1 MLQIFFAVAFSSVP
15 LTLYIPPIRSLN
27 LFVET
32 MEDLLRQIAIQTLMT
47 YPRLQVA
54 FSRIITNLISS
65 SR

>member
-1 MLQIFFAVAFSSVP
+1 
-15 LTLYIPPIRSLN
+15 
-27 LFVET
+27 